1 MQYPVPTVI
10 VQRLDPKA
18 KLPCKPKSFEDAG
31 WDVYPIKALTIPPN
45 GGDALIPTG
54 LKVKIPTGYCIQV
67 NPRSG
72 KAVKS
77 KLVVGARVIDA
88 PYRGELMIHIFN
100 HGPDPYDV
108 SPHDPIAQ
116 LLVLQCASLL
126 VEGEINDS
134 TSRGEDGFGSTDA
147 KLKYDS
153 IHGKAVSIDIDP
165 NTPPTAY
172 LDLSSG
178 YNMSPTT
185 EINIDLLLG
194 KLRMSPDDGAP
205 VTRLT
210 ASECNH
216 LSELV
221 EINHKL
227 PSGTYI
233 KK

>member
-1 MQYPVPTVI
+1 MQYRVPTVI
-10 VQRLDPKA
+10 VQKLDPKA
-18 KLPCKPKSFEDAG
+18 KIPCKPKSFDDAG
-31 WDVYPIKALTIPPN
+31 WDVYPIKPLIIPPN

-100 HGPDPYDV
+100 HGKEPYEV

-126 VEGEINDS
+126 VEGEIND
-134 TSRGEDGFGSTDA
+134 TTTRGEDGFGSTDA

-153 IHGKAVSIDIDP
+153 IHGTVVSINIDD
-165 NTPPTAY
+165 NTPQSQYIDMSRSYA
-172 LDLSSG
+172 
-178 YNMSPTT
+178 MSPTT
-185 EINIDLLLG
+185 GIDIDLLLA
-194 KLRMSPDDGAP
+194 KLRFHIGDGVP
-205 VTRLT
+205 VDRLT
-210 ASECNH
+210 DVERQH
-216 LSELV
+216 LYELV
-221 EINHKL
+221 EISHTL